1 MTSRILY
8 FELREGFVPHPYVR
22 FAVGQW
28 HPSSMHQWHLSST
41 RKNQSALCSDGNST
55 HRGIVARRSDYVIR
69 WGRWTLQTTRRLSG
83 WWCRWWFES
92 STAHAHTESDCTA
105 RRVSA
110 RKLRRG
116 FYTRRKHP
124 HCDGEGEV
132 REEGG
137 GCGSVWLD
145 IVYRVLLAPTH
156 LKKAMRTGEVE
167 ILKGVRVGKG
177 QRWNGEKMKRKSKD
191 GKSVSV
197 DHQRILR

>member
-8 FELREGFVPHPYVR
+8 FDSQRGV
-22 FAVGQW
+22 
-28 HPSSMHQWHLSST
+28 SSKLVCKIHCGTVAPVVNAPVAPVFNSASS
-41 RKNQSALCSDGNST
+41 LCSDGSST

-92 STAHAHTESDCTA
+92 STAHAHRESDCTA

-167 ILKGVRVGKG
+167 ILKEVRVGKG